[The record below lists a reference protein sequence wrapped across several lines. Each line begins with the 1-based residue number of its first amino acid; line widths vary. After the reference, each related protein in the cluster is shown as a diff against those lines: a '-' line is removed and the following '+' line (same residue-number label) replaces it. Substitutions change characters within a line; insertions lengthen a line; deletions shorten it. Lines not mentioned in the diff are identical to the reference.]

1 MKIDVRIFKLE
12 EYPGLVIRTTSTSYV
27 DRTIVFC
34 EEIFVHL
41 YKKKNNRG
49 GREQI
54 VGKNLKSY
62 DRENNIHKIIFEMQ
76 IVFKRIISQRDI
88 FPLDINIF

>member
-49 GREQI
+49 GRE
-54 VGKNLKSY
+54 
-62 DRENNIHKIIFEMQ
+62 
-76 IVFKRIISQRDI
+76 
-88 FPLDINIF
+88 